1 MTQEN
6 GLMVDYDKKYQGRSS
21 AEGSN
26 KKVVGWKVYTPE
38 GRFVGLLDENKLAVW
53 YVVEKSCTE
62 FEEAIVDYSKW
73 YVGNIYNP
81 RNKTKMGKEIV
92 KGFLLADEGDMEFMR
107 VMTPDGQIKKV
118 YNPIPFTAE
127 NASSCSERVDD
138 ERLFIANHN
147 TAFSDK
153 RIGPIIGFKLIG
165 RRSGEYKGIVTLNG
179 EFVRVDEST
188 LRVFDG
194 PYTAAQFYAE

>member
-6 GLMVDYDKKYQGRSS
+6 GMMVDYDKKYQGRSS

-26 KKVVGWKVYTPE
+26 KKIVGWKVYTNE

-62 FEEAIVDYSKW
+62 YKEAVVNYAQW

-92 KGFLLADEGDMEFMR
+92 KGFIVEDVGETEFVR
-107 VMTPDGQIKKV
+107 LMTPDGEIKKV
-118 YNPIPFTAE
+118 YNPVPFCTE
-127 NASSCSERVDD
+127 DINNASEYVED
-138 ERLFIANHN
+138 EKLYIANHN
-147 TAFSDK
+147 VAFADK
-153 RIGPIIGFKLIG
+153 VVRPVIGYKLIG
-165 RRSGEYKGIVTLNG
+165 RRSGAYKGIVALNG
-179 EFVRVDEST
+179 EFIRVDESA

-194 PYTAAQFYAE
+194 PVDMAKSYE